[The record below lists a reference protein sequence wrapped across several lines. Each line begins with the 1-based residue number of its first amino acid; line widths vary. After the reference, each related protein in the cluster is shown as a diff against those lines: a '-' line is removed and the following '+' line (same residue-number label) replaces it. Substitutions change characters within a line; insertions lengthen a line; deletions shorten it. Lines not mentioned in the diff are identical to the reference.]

1 MRIISLIC
9 IILPVEPVKL
19 STHSQEALMLYTCS
33 LTGHDAYLAQV
44 FVFRNML
51 VELID
56 LDDMCAVDIGCAK
69 GL

>member
-1 MRIISLIC
+1 
-9 IILPVEPVKL
+9 
-19 STHSQEALMLYTCS
+19 MLYTCS